1 MEIAI
6 MAVVRL
12 FATVFRRSTESPW
25 LIRGLLAGFIVGIIA
40 LILGLVNSP

>member
-12 FATVFRRSTESPW
+12 LAAFFRPSTESPW
-25 LIRGLLAGFIVGIIA
+25 LIRGLLIGFIVGITA
-40 LILGLVNSP
+40 LLVVLVN

>member
-12 FATVFRRSTESPW
+12 FAAVFRRSTESPW
-25 LIRGLLAGFIVGIIA
+25 LLRGLLVGFLVGIIA
-40 LILGLVNSP
+40 LIVGLVN

>member
-12 FATVFRRSTESPW
+12 LAIFFRRSTASPW
-25 LIRGLLAGFIVGIIA
+25 LIRGLLVGFIVGIIA
-40 LILGLVNSP
+40 LIIGLVN

>member
-12 FATVFRRSTESPW
+12 LATFFRRTTASLW
-25 LIRGLLAGFIVGIIA
+25 LLRGLLVGFIVGITA
-40 LILGLVNSP
+40 LLIGLVK

>member
-12 FATVFRRSTESPW
+12 LAIFFGRSTASPW
-25 LIRGLLAGFIVGIIA
+25 LIRGLLVGFIVGIAA
-40 LILGLVNSP
+40 LIIGFVN

>member
-12 FATVFRRSTESPW
+12 LSIFFRRSTASPW
-25 LIRGLLAGFIVGIIA
+25 LIRGLLVGFIVGITA
-40 LILGLVNSP
+40 LILGLVN

>member
-12 FATVFRRSTESPW
+12 LAIFFRRSTASPW
-25 LIRGLLAGFIVGIIA
+25 LLRGLLVGFIVGIIA
-40 LILGLVNSP
+40 LMIGLVN

>member
-12 FATVFRRSTESPW
+12 LATFFRRSMESRW
-25 LIRGLLAGFIVGIIA
+25 LIRGLLVGLIVGITA
-40 LILGLVNSP
+40 LIISLVN